1 MHGGD
6 SVRLNERPIRIS
18 QVADITGYSQSHLY
32 RLVREGRI
40 PFHKNGRAGSKGAVR
55 FYESEIDDWIKNGW
69 VFSPAQTDLDAQAD
83 KILEGMK

>member
-69 VFSPAQTDLDAQAD
+69 VFSPAQANLDAQAD